1 MARVHPVYLDW
12 CRIFSK
18 EPNDSRFATFASNY
32 IKQENAKAREGDKA
46 EAESVAKAEEEARL
60 AAEAVANA
68 EEEARLAAE
77 ALNLEN
83 EARQRLAEKEAK
95 EGAERAARIAAEE
108 ARLRDIAGKHYAAN
122 QVVRYETIFLTD
134 FTLQPQLKREQ
145 SVLKALM
152 TQKKIRRTVY
162 VYVRFIGNFAKFMA
176 KRLMNLNSAHLNLIT
191 L

>member
-12 CRIFSK
+12 CRKFSK

-32 IKQENAKAREGDKA
+32 IKQENAKAREDKA
-46 EAESVAKAEEEARL
+46 EAESVAKAREEARF

-68 EEEARLAAE
+68 EEEAE

-122 QVVRYETIFLTD
+122 QVVRYEPIFLTD

>member
-1 MARVHPVYLDW
+1 MVWFRNRTIILKGLHFLY
-12 CRIFSK
+12 
-18 EPNDSRFATFASNY
+18 SRSRNQTELSPGIQTQATDRLKRKNV
-32 IKQENAKAREGDKA
+32 KAREEKA
-46 EAESVAKAEEEARL
+46 EAESVAN
-60 AAEAVANA
+60 AAEG
-68 EEEARLAAE
+68 ARLAAE

-122 QVVRYETIFLTD
+122 QVVRYEPIFLTD
-134 FTLQPQLKREQ
+134 FTLQPQLKREP

-152 TQKKIRRTVY
+152 TQKNIRRSVY

>member
-1 MARVHPVYLDW
+1 MEAFAIKTGDRMQFNEWYD
-12 CRIFSK
+12 CTETEYNRIFREK
-18 EPNDSRFATFASNY
+18 
-32 IKQENAKAREGDKA
+32 NAKAREKKA
-46 EAESVAKAEEEARL
+46 EAESVAK
-60 AAEAVANA
+60 A

-122 QVVRYETIFLTD
+122 QVVRYEPIFLTD
-134 FTLQPQLKREQ
+134 FTLQPQLKREP

-152 TQKKIRRTVY
+152 TQKTNIRRSVY

>member
-1 MARVHPVYLDW
+1 MVWFRNRTIILKGLHFLY
-12 CRIFSK
+12 
-18 EPNDSRFATFASNY
+18 SRSRNQTELSPGIQTQATDRLKRKNV
-32 IKQENAKAREGDKA
+32 KAREEKA
-46 EAESVAKAEEEARL
+46 EAESVAN
-60 AAEAVANA
+60 AAEG
-68 EEEARLAAE
+68 ARLAAE

-83 EARQRLAEKEAK
+83 EASQRLAEKEAK
-95 EGAERAARIAAEE
+95 EGAERAARK

-122 QVVRYETIFLTD
+122 QVVRYEPNFLTD
-134 FTLQPQLKREQ
+134 FTLQPHLKREP

-152 TQKKIRRTVY
+152 TQKNIRRTMY

>member
-1 MARVHPVYLDW
+1 MTGW
-12 CRIFSK
+12 CRKFSK

-32 IKQENAKAREGDKA
+32 IKQENAKAREDKA

-95 EGAERAARIAAEE
+95 EGAERAARIAVEE
-108 ARLRDIAGKHYAAN
+108 SG
-122 QVVRYETIFLTD
+122 
-134 FTLQPQLKREQ
+134 
-145 SVLKALM
+145 SKA
-152 TQKKIRRTVY
+152 QRHCR
-162 VYVRFIGNFAKFMA
+162 
-176 KRLMNLNSAHLNLIT
+176 
-191 L
+191 

>member
-1 MARVHPVYLDW
+1 MEAFAIKTGDRMQFNEWYD
-12 CRIFSK
+12 CTETEYNRIFREK
-18 EPNDSRFATFASNY
+18 
-32 IKQENAKAREGDKA
+32 ENANAREEKA
-46 EAESVAKAEEEARL
+46 EAESVAKAA
-60 AAEAVANA
+60 
-68 EEEARLAAE
+68 EEARLAAE

-122 QVVRYETIFLTD
+122 QVVRYEPNFLTD
-134 FTLQPQLKREQ
+134 FTLQPQLKREP

-152 TQKKIRRTVY
+152 TQKNIRRTMY

-176 KRLMNLNSAHLNLIT
+176 KKLMNLNSAHLNLIT